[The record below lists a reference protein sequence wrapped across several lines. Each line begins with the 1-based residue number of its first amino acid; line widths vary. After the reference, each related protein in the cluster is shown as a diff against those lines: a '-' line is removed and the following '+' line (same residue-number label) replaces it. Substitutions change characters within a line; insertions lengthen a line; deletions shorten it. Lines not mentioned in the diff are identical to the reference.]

1 MLFFYN
7 HFKYKFLFYLSAF
20 SQPQLSGKSVFLLCF
35 SIYDINLWK
44 PIWKTEEK
52 QIYIYFKILR
62 IFILTCITFV
72 YLSQWSLQ
80 LLYIVELK
88 PDSLFNL
95 ISCFLQG
102 KCDSNGFIYNG
113 SVATTVS
120 NKSCER
126 WSNAC
131 LNHAIIDYSKITQ
144 DDENYCRNPGGYRE
158 QPWCFVN
165 ASAGTW
171 EFCNVSKCP
180 GMTIKRFSLFPS
192 SSQKLRSIPSTL
204 FE

>member
-1 MLFFYN
+1 M
-7 HFKYKFLFYLSAF
+7 
-20 SQPQLSGKSVFLLCF
+20 
-35 SIYDINLWK
+35 
-44 PIWKTEEK
+44 
-52 QIYIYFKILR
+52 ILR

-72 YLSQWSLQ
+72 HLSQWSLQ
-80 LLYIVELK
+80 LFYIVELK
-88 PDSLFNL
+88 PDSLFNEIL
-95 ISCFLQG
+95 CFVQG

-120 NKSCER
+120 NKSCDR